1 MKKKILILGGT
12 GFIGS
17 ALIEFF
23 KKKKKNFEITSI
35 SSRKNK
41 DIFKS
46 SNIKYIFC
54 DISKKKE
61 IEKKLK
67 NLNFDYVINL
77 AGYVDHTNKI
87 KTYNTHFIGVKNIS
101 NYFLKKKIKKFIQF
115 GSSLEYGKS
124 AVPHNENM
132 VVKRYS
138 LKSTYSQ
145 SKYLA
150 TNHLI
155 DLYKMYQ
162 FPVVIF
168 RLYLTYGPGQAP
180 NRIIPIVIQNCLRN
194 LNFNVSSGIQI
205 RDFIFIDD
213 LLSVVYKSLKT
224 NKNIGKIYNL
234 ASGKPIQIKKL
245 IEKIVFKVG
254 GGKPI
259 YGKIPLRK
267 DEQLKIYSSIKK
279 LKRDYKFLPK
289 YPIDKGLDK
298 TIKFYK
304 KTLK

>member
-1 MKKKILILGGT
+1 
-12 GFIGS
+12 
-17 ALIEFF
+17 
-23 KKKKKNFEITSI
+23 
-35 SSRKNK
+35 
-41 DIFKS
+41 
-46 SNIKYIFC
+46 
-54 DISKKKE
+54 
-61 IEKKLK
+61 
-67 NLNFDYVINL
+67 
-77 AGYVDHTNKI
+77 
-87 KTYNTHFIGVKNIS
+87 
-101 NYFLKKKIKKFIQF
+101 
-115 GSSLEYGKS
+115 
-124 AVPHNENM
+124 M

-155 DLYKMYQ
+155 DLYKKYQ

-213 LLSVVYKSLKT
+213 LLSVVYRSLKT